1 MDAFKDDTTS
11 IQIGNELTIENG
23 TDAVQ
28 IYGQLAIKKDQAS
41 LAILTALEN
50 EIKNMRLVLESIGEL
65 PEIAESAPPTAL
77 DTVDNPFL

>member
-23 TDAVQ
+23 TEAVQ
-28 IYGQLAIKKDQAS
+28 IFGQLAIKKDQAS
-41 LAILTALEN
+41 LAILRALEN
-50 EIKNMRLVLESIGEL
+50 EIKNMRLALESLGEL
-65 PEIAESAPPTAL
+65 PEIADSASPAAT